1 MSMPFRSGFILLVCF
16 ICILSGIFSARADE
30 VTLTNGDRISGKL
43 ISLSQKTVHFSTQH
57 FGIVETDTEYLQ
69 QLETDKPMIVKLLS
83 GECVIGRIGPGSGK
97 TIVIQSSSI
106 GDCVLSLTAI
116 ESIEPVS
123 SSGKTGEEE
132 ENQLANLEKI
142 RGKGSETLRPTDNAD
157 NKSANSR
164 DQPGTIGQK
173 PQDEEDIRRFF
184 LRKSSILLNSG
195 EMEAEVDFNYL
206 GNQLPSTIVNLKFH
220 QFQIPMSFRMGI
232 LNRMEGFLSLPFLY
246 SRQEVTFADES
257 TSQRS
262 TGIGDL
268 SFGINYQIF
277 SETAFWPDIIESF
290 KIRAPTGEKP
300 GEQGLSEGSGHWAG
314 SFGLQFIK
322 TVDPV
327 VLFWGMGYSHDLPA
341 RHFFNDGTYD
351 VQPGDFI
358 DYNFGFGFAVNHN
371 ISLSGQVL
379 GEYQWETKTD
389 GIEIPGS
396 SSEPVSLRSALT
408 YRISKGMFIEP
419 SLTIGLNDNTPD
431 FIIGIAATRRLGN

>member
-1 MSMPFRSGFILLVCF
+1 MSTPFRSGFILFVCF
-16 ICILSGIFSARADE
+16 ICMSSGIFSASADE

-43 ISLSQKTVHFSTQH
+43 ISLSQRTVHFSTQH

-277 SETAFWPDIIESF
+277 SETAFWPDIIES
-290 KIRAPTGEKP
+290 
-300 GEQGLSEGSGHWAG
+300 
-314 SFGLQFIK
+314 
-322 TVDPV
+322 
-327 VLFWGMGYSHDLPA
+327 
-341 RHFFNDGTYD
+341 
-351 VQPGDFI
+351 
-358 DYNFGFGFAVNHN
+358 
-371 ISLSGQVL
+371 
-379 GEYQWETKTD
+379 
-389 GIEIPGS
+389 
-396 SSEPVSLRSALT
+396 
-408 YRISKGMFIEP
+408 
-419 SLTIGLNDNTPD
+419 
-431 FIIGIAATRRLGN
+431 